1 MNTNARKYLEKSVGR
16 LTLGKAIRS
25 IRQGEGKSQIDF
37 AKKLG
42 VSKQYLCDL
51 EHGRK
56 IVSAKKA
63 KHFADIL
70 GYSAEHFIALS
81 FQDALKQDGIHML
94 VEVKVA

>member
-1 MNTNARKYLEKSVGR
+1 MNTNARKYLEKLVGR
-16 LTLGKAIRS
+16 LTLGKTIRS
-25 IRQGEGKSQIDF
+25 IRQGEGESQIEF

-51 EHGRK
+51 EHDRK

-63 KHFADIL
+63 KQFADIL

-81 FQDALKQDGIHML
+81 FQDSLEHDGIHML
-94 VEVKVA
+94 VEVKAA

>member
-1 MNTNARKYLEKSVGR
+1 MNINARKYLEKLVGR

-25 IRQGEGKSQIDF
+25 IRQGEGESQIDF

-51 EHGRK
+51 EHNRK

-63 KHFADIL
+63 KQFADIL
-70 GYSAEHFIALS
+70 GYSPEHFIALS
-81 FQDALKQDGIHML
+81 FQDALEHDGIHMI
-94 VEVKVA
+94 VEVKAA